1 MVYSTVCMT
10 LGRPMICAM
19 CAGWGGVGLGR
30 VGVTCAQN
38 RIRCVFLAFGRE
50 NGSCGLCA
58 CRTVSQQTGSRCQI
72 RARPARLK
80 WPWGQAARSL
90 RRRGEG
96 EQRSWDVG
104 AKVRGHQHHWPLS
117 DMTSYDELL
126 LRVSR
131 TLTHNRMEVEYEYY
145 VVVVYLHPS
154 SLFAKGK
161 KGYSLEK
168 A

>member
-1 MVYSTVCMT
+1 MMKCQSAACTAVRRRCQSYSATLSLSYCLFRKASPREKKTCRSANIMVYSTVCMT

-104 AKVRGHQHHWPLS
+104 AKVRGHQHHS
-117 DMTSYDELL
+117 GLL
-126 LRVSR
+126 L
-131 TLTHNRMEVEYEYY
+131 T
-145 VVVVYLHPS
+145 
-154 SLFAKGK
+154 
-161 KGYSLEK
+161 
-168 A
+168 